1 MCSPATTLRN
11 VKRMTKYNERK
22 ANDIHSDK
30 ILEHVKPILSITILP
45 QINIFEP
52 QVRKRRNLSVSI
64 LLPTSYFPESF
75 ETSLPSHPEPI
86 TTQDFISLLKSQERE
101 QEELRRQERAR
112 SMLKFK
118 EMLGLPP

>member
-1 MCSPATTLRN
+1 MS
-11 VKRMTKYNERK
+11 KYNECK
-22 ANDIHSDK
+22 ANDIDSDK

-52 QVRKRRNLSVSI
+52 QVKKWRNLSVSI

-86 TTQDFISLLKSQERE
+86 TTQDFISLKNESKRN
-101 QEELRRQERAR
+101 
-112 SMLKFK
+112 SDDKNVHVVC
-118 EMLGLPP
+118 